1 MIILDVWLSIA
12 SDNRK
17 TYASR
22 GVVSSSLNIWTVS
35 VFDEQAR
42 NSPQGEKD
50 RL

>member
-1 MIILDVWLSIA
+1 MFDVLLIIPTDYK
-12 SDNRK
+12 K

-50 RL
+50 KL